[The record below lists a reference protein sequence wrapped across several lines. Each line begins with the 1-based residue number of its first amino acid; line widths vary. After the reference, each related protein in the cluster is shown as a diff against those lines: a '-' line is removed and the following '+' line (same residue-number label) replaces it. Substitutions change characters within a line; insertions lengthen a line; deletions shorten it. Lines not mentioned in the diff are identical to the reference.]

1 MLKTMKTYQ
10 TMRTEGVLQLM
21 LNAFNLVELLRQVKV
36 LDADD
41 LGFTR
46 EDMGLEKVNEMLQGA
61 IQEVGKKVG
70 GGEEAVCKAQVAEEG
85 DRTFINREEIMQV
98 R

>member
-36 LDADD
+36 LDDEV

-46 EDMGLEKVNEMLQGA
+46 EDMGLDQVNEMLQSA
-61 IQEVGKKVG
+61 IKEVCKKVG
-70 GGEEAVCKAQVAEEG
+70 GGE
-85 DRTFINREEIMQV
+85 
-98 R
+98 

>member
-1 MLKTMKTYQ
+1 MEGEWVLKTMKTYQ

-36 LDADD
+36 LDDEV

-46 EDMGLEKVNEMLQGA
+46 EDMGLDQVNEMLQSA
-61 IQEVGKKVG
+61 IKEVCKKVG
-70 GGEEAVCKAQVAEEG
+70 GG
-85 DRTFINREEIMQV
+85 
-98 R
+98 